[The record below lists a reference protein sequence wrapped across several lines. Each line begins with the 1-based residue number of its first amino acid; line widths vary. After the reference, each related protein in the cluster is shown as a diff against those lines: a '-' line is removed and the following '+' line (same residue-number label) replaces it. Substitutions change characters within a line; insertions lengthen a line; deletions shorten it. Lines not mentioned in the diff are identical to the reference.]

1 MAITGTPEAFRLK
14 FSEAIDYLKAKLPEG
29 THAWDDLAGPVHAK
43 VFAVAG
49 ATKVDL
55 VQDLHN
61 AITRAIEQGYSIGDF
76 RKDFDKTVQAHG
88 WSYKGK
94 RGWRTRVIYDA
105 NMRSAHMAGRW
116 AQLQANK
123 ERKPYLQYLTAGDS
137 RVRPQHRQWDGLV
150 YPIDHPFWDTHY
162 PPNGWGCR
170 CTIRPRSADDVQEMG
185 LSVQEHSPKMTSRMI
200 ANNDGEITDIVPN
213 GIDAGWDHN
222 VGKSWIAPEV
232 ALGQK
237 LARLPIWLRGQMSK
251 KAVSPAFLQVI
262 QDNFVA
268 FQARLKQDVVLK
280 TAAAADGGIS
290 TRSVPVARGNVQ
302 VLGYLDN
309 HTLDKL
315 QEQLPALNIEST
327 VLLHL
332 DKNQNHIE
340 GLHKTATMYRDGSQT
355 QVWPEIFRNRL
366 PTFLSD
372 YRAVLWDVDSQALL
386 FVPKEQFNQSIP
398 TAAFKQRKTKLGMA
412 WELKGLGSKDM
423 ASLRDA
429 KKYLPV
435 AGSLR

>member
-1 MAITGTPEAFRLK
+1 MAINGTPEAFGLK
-14 FSEAIDYLKAKLPEG
+14 FQEAIDYLKAKLPQG

-55 VQDLHN
+55 VQDLHE
-61 AITRAIEQGYSIGDF
+61 AMIRAIEQGRTITDF
-76 RKDFDKTVQAHG
+76 RKDFDKAVQSHG

-116 AQLQANK
+116 AQIQANK

-170 CTIRPRSADDVQEMG
+170 CTIRPRSADDVKELG
-185 LSVQEHSPKMTSRMI
+185 LTVQDQSPKMDTRMVV
-200 ANNDGEITDIVPN
+200 NTDGEITDMVPN

-232 ALGQK
+232 AMGQK
-237 LARLPIWLRGQMSK
+237 LARLPLWLRGQMSQ
-251 KAVSPAFLQVI
+251 KAVSPAFQKVI
-262 QDNFVA
+262 ADNFKA
-268 FQARLKQDVVLK
+268 FQTRLKQDVTLK
-280 TAAAADGGIS
+280 KSAAADGS
-290 TRSVPVARGNVQ
+290 TITRIVPVARGNVQ
-302 VLGYLDN
+302 VLGYLDSR
-309 HTLDKL
+309 TLDKL
-315 QEQLPALNIEST
+315 QEQLPSLNIEST
-327 VLLHL
+327 VLLHR

-340 GLHKTATMYRDGSQT
+340 GQHKSATMYREGSQS
-355 QVWPEIFRNRL
+355 QIWPEIFRNRL

-412 WELKGLGSKDM
+412 WELKGLGSKNLTT
-423 ASLRDA
+423 LRDT
-429 KKYLPV
+429 KKYLPL
-435 AGSLR
+435 AGALK

>member
-29 THAWDDLAGPVHAK
+29 TKAWDDLAGPVHAK

-55 VQDLHN
+55 VQDLHT
-61 AITRAIEQGYSIGDF
+61 AITRAIEQGRNISDF
-76 RKDFDKTVQAHG
+76 RKDFDKAVQAHG

-123 ERKPYLQYLTAGDS
+123 DRKPYLQYLTAGDS

-200 ANNDGEITDIVPN
+200 ANKDGEITDIVPN

-237 LARLPIWLRGQMSK
+237 LARLPIWLRGHMSQ
-251 KAVSPAFLQVI
+251 KAVSPAFLQVM
-262 QDNFVA
+262 QDNFKA
-268 FQARLKQDVVLK
+268 FQTDVQRTAKMVKITDQTSRQKVAQVRYQASGK
-280 TAAAADGGIS
+280 T
-290 TRSVPVARGNVQ
+290 Q
-302 VLGYLDN
+302 VLGYLDTATIN
-309 HTLDKL
+309 GLGELGDSFEL
-315 QEQLPALNIEST
+315 RST
-327 VLLHL
+327 ALLHQ
-332 DKNQNHIE
+332 DYTQSHIE
-340 GLHKTATMYRDGSQT
+340 GGHKASSQ
-355 QVWPEIFRNRL
+355 QVWPQDMRGQL
-366 PTFLSD
+366 PSLLHNYEAVFLD
-372 YRAVLWDVDSQALL
+372 TQTNNLVI
-386 FVPKEQFNQSIP
+386 VPKVRIGARVPSAVFQQQANGKGWLLKSLG
-398 TAAFKQRKTKLGMA
+398 AKLPHNL
-412 WELKGLGSKDM
+412 LKEKGFRPIAG
-423 ASLRDA
+423 ALRE
-429 KKYLPV
+429 K
-435 AGSLR
+435 